1 MNDEDKKIIE
11 EEVDTDPGD
20 GDTDDVTFEDNTEV
34 TGGDYKQKVDKLRVR
49 IKELEKKNAEL
60 LDSWQ
65 RDKAEF
71 VNARK
76 RDDEEKTRFAKFA
89 TGDIIAE
96 LLTVLDSFESAFRN
110 KEAWE
115 KADKNWRVGIE
126 YIHSQFLNIL
136 TSNGL
141 KVINPLG
148 EEYNPV
154 RDEAIETVPVDDES
168 QAGKVLEVV
177 QVGYELHD
185 KELRAPKV
193 KIGEKTSKSDEL

>member
-1 MNDEDKKIIE
+1 MTDELDTNIE
-11 EEVDTDPGD
+11 NNETEVDTDD
-20 GDTDDVTFEDNTEV
+20 GDDVVFEDNTEV
-34 TGGDYKQKVDKLRVR
+34 TGGDYRVKVEKLKAR
-49 IKELEKKNAEL
+49 IKDLEEEKTKL
-60 LDSWQ
+60 IDSWQ

-76 RDDEEKTRFAKFA
+76 RDEASQKEMVKFA

-141 KVINPLG
+141 TVINPMG
-148 EEYNPV
+148 EMYNPV
-154 RDEAIETVPVDDES
+154 RDEAIGTMPVEDES
-168 QAGKVLEVV
+168 QDGKVMEVV
-177 QVGYELHD
+177 QVGYELNG

-193 KIGEKTSKSDEL
+193 KVGEVKK